1 MPSYIQI
8 EGDPTQWWCAQPI
21 SAGQLT
27 GQPLTLQVSAPV
39 VGTLVL
45 SGKAASV
52 AVFGLPSG
60 QAPNLLG
67 VPVQAIYVP
76 TATGISEGNVGYE
89 LPASADLGNLASQ
102 IADLMGGGNTQ
113 VVALGGT
120 ASGGTLVLNGATL
133 SFAVLCQQSQP
144 VTTGPQTT
152 GSVVH
157 GSPVAGP

>member
-8 EGDPTQWWCAQPI
+8 EGDPTQWWFAQPI
-21 SAGQLT
+21 SASQLT
-27 GQPLTLQVSAPV
+27 GQPLSLQVSAPV

-52 AVFGLPSG
+52 AVFDLPSG
-60 QAPNLLG
+60 QAPNLLD

-76 TATGISEGNVGYE
+76 TATGISGGNVGYE

-102 IADLMGGGNTQ
+102 IAAVMGGGNTQ

-120 ASGGTLVLNGATL
+120 TSGGTLVLNGATL
-133 SFAVLCQQSQP
+133 SFVVLCQQNPPAVGGP
-144 VTTGPQTT
+144 VP
-152 GSVVH
+152 H
-157 GSPVAGP
+157 GN